1 MSPMCVCVCVLYS
14 LSLSLTLSLSLSLTH
29 THYIHIYIYIPA
41 ISSDIYTCNL
51 SIHMCVCMRERKRE
65 REEKVAWL
73 TLGEHVPCFAETPA
87 LTWNMTICMA
97 LGEREIH
104 AYCVSLPFDIRTALV
119 FNIAAPMKCSKD
131 CPWIGQAFQHSSSN
145 EMLERLSLDWSS
157 ICHLFTP
164 VH

>member
-1 MSPMCVCVCVLYS
+1 
-14 LSLSLTLSLSLSLTH
+14 
-29 THYIHIYIYIPA
+29 
-41 ISSDIYTCNL
+41 
-51 SIHMCVCMRERKRE
+51 MRERKRE